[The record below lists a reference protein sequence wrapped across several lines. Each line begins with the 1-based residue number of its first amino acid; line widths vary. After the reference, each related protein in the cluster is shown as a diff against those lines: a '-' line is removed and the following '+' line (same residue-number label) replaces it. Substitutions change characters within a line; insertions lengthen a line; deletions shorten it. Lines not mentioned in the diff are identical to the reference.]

1 MESGSV
7 SVCLFTGDG
16 FTEAQVSDSLN
27 PKPQFIKSDD
37 SNTYAEKQNNKIFAD
52 INGDKKADIVA
63 LGLKEVVKKTPFLF
77 TLDGF
82 FVESMDIN
90 EYEPTAS
97 LAILFSDTSS
107 NDLITTNY
115 TYDDYTRLKKLK
127 SGEEEIEYFYDDSVQ
142 NAKGKVIKVK
152 DGSGETSFVYDKKGN
167 VVERVRSIED
177 YKIKFGYVYDSMN
190 RIVKIVYPD
199 GTIVSYVYDTLGLSE
214 IKMDTKDGK
223 VKNKKLIG
231 YKYDEKENKFT
242 RTFGNGVVTELGFN
256 PTSGHLTSSKLTTG
270 TTKRIEEN
278 KKYSYDTSGN
288 ITKINDS
295 ANTWRSQTFSYDTY
309 NRLTKST
316 GSYGEEE
323 YTYTSNGNLTKKG
336 KTTMGYSE
344 TDHAHAVSL
353 VKTPYETHTY
363 EYDES
368 GYITKKDNDTF
379 THDDFGRLSSIVTG
393 FGEEFNYFY
402 DYKGRRT
409 KKINRK
415 KDEATYYFE
424 DGLYEIHVAPNVAQR
439 YTLYVKNGDEL
450 IAQWTRTDAVLENA
464 ESGFVSFVNLENQ
477 LFLFIFLIL
486 LIAWFGYAHQADKA
500 WSFPERSV
508 TLSLSKGLRARY
520 IFALS
525 LIGVILITCA
535 KNKDAFPFAAIVSG
549 ITSETPSVNDASSQ
563 NPGDGGGGGTANAP
577 VEGLYFF
584 HTDHLDSVTM
594 LTGTGGELVAGSSI
608 GSGRSIVSYTPY
620 GEIDREHSGGPD
632 IYRYK
637 YTGQEEDKETGLYY
651 YKARYYDSK
660 IGRFLQPDTVMEVSS
675 PFGANQYMYVEGN
688 PVMYND
694 PTGHWK
700 LNGKRSNF
708 QRLSHKFGNLMKRAQ
723 KEIAYAQKMNKQA
736 EQIQMFLT
744 TPGGLEN
751 AFVMYWLA
759 RYLGKPKHQNT
770 LFGHK
775 YTWDGNRDQFTKFF
789 SKESYQQ
796 KWFEL
801 MYISTEVL
809 GIPKEQF
816 EAFYG
821 GILPH
826 LRAKPKSFADS
837 LAQRH
842 DDDVVGG
849 QLEGDMKK
857 HRSAD
862 AHYYKHWGDGLL
874 TGRGGFW
881 EQPLDSIF
889 VGGGGSYLFLTHD
902 VCVTRTTNDFAR
914 AICLGLLF

>member
-1 MESGSV
+1 
-7 SVCLFTGDG
+7 
-16 FTEAQVSDSLN
+16 
-27 PKPQFIKSDD
+27 
-37 SNTYAEKQNNKIFAD
+37 
-52 INGDKKADIVA
+52 
-63 LGLKEVVKKTPFLF
+63 
-77 TLDGF
+77 
-82 FVESMDIN
+82 
-90 EYEPTAS
+90 
-97 LAILFSDTSS
+97 
-107 NDLITTNY
+107 
-115 TYDDYTRLKKLK
+115 
-127 SGEEEIEYFYDDSVQ
+127 
-142 NAKGKVIKVK
+142 
-152 DGSGETSFVYDKKGN
+152 
-167 VVERVRSIED
+167 
-177 YKIKFGYVYDSMN
+177 
-190 RIVKIVYPD
+190 
-199 GTIVSYVYDTLGLSE
+199 
-214 IKMDTKDGK
+214 MDTKDGK

-402 DYKGRRT
+402 DYKGRRS

-415 KDEATYYFE
+415 KDETTYYFE

-464 ESGFVSFVNLENQ
+464 ESGFVSFANLENQ
-477 LFLFIFLIL
+477 QYLFVFLFLLL

-594 LTGTGGELVAGSSI
+594 LTGTGGELLTGSSI
-608 GSGRSIVSYTPY
+608 GSGKSIVSYTPY
-620 GEIDREHSGGPD
+620 GEIDRDHSGGPD

-660 IGRFLQPDTVMEVSS
+660 IGRFLEPDTVMEVSS

-744 TPGGLEN
+744 SPTGLID
-751 AFVMYWLA
+751 AFTMFVIA
-759 RYLGKPKHQNT
+759 KSIGRSSVRET
-770 LFGHK
+770 IFGHK
-775 YTWDGNRDQFTKFF
+775 YTWNGNRDRFSNFFNESKKGSTFVKFYLATKVL
-789 SKESYQQ
+789 SIALYRH
-796 KWFEL
+796 
-801 MYISTEVL
+801 L
-809 GIPKEQF
+809 GIPLSKNDKNEDVAITDDKIW
-816 EAFYG
+816 AFYN
-821 GILPH
+821 GILPN
-826 LRAKPKSFADS
+826 LRARPKSFADR
-837 LAQRH
+837 LAMVH
-842 DDDVVGG
+842 DDEVPGSEFNGSRD
-849 QLEGDMKK
+849 K

-874 TGRGGFW
+874 TGRDGFW